1 MKRAIGGELARG
13 RWTASRQRPTAW
25 MHDDRDVGGR
35 VTQGAVTEEVEHQK
49 WALQATQGAV
59 ADDCMDAGDRAT
71 QGAIAE

>member
-1 MKRAIGGELARG
+1 
-13 RWTASRQRPTAW
+13 

-49 WALQATQGAV
+49 WALQATQGAIADDCMDAGDRATQGAI